1 MGHFF
6 FVICLDADLII
17 ANPLRLLEI
26 MEENEGLVDL
36 STVNFLIVDE
46 YIQFRKMQAMDN
58 VKRLVEQLQ
67 VIFEIN
73 LFYKFLLHVV
83 VVIVIKAL

>member
-1 MGHFF
+1 
-6 FVICLDADLII
+6 
-17 ANPLRLLEI
+17 

>member
-1 MGHFF
+1 MLSWIQYIN
-6 FVICLDADLII
+6 FVYLDADLII

-26 MEENEGLVDL
+26 MEENEGLLDL

-58 VKRLVEQLQ
+58 VKKLVEQLQ
-67 VIFEIN
+67 VIFKID
-73 LFYKFLLHVV
+73 LS
-83 VVIVIKAL
+83 

>member
-1 MGHFF
+1 MVHY
-6 FVICLDADLII
+6 FVTYVDVDLII

-67 VIFEIN
+67 VIFKIY
-73 LFYKFLLHVV
+73 LF
-83 VVIVIKAL
+83 